1 MPPKKTKTNGD
12 KPQKIEWEYNGETIT
27 EPYEDCEGFIYC
39 IYNDTKNMFYIGRK
53 SFYSYSKKKLTPT
66 EKQLPENKRK
76 TFKIVKTNTTW
87 RTYTGSCQELNQHI
101 KEGDKIRKVIL
112 RFCKQRKQMTA
123 WETKYILCDCFG
135 QDNCYNGNVLGK
147 IFKTDFED

>member
-1 MPPKKTKTNGD
+1 MAVKKVN
-12 KPQKIEWEYNGETIT
+12 KPQWTYNESIIT
-27 EPYEDCEGFIYC
+27 EPYEDCEGFIYI
-39 IYNDTKNMFYIGRK
+39 IYNDTKNKFYIGRK

-66 EKQLPENKRK
+66 EKLLPENKRK
-76 TFKIVKTNTTW
+76 TFKITKTNTTW
-87 RTYTGSCQELNQHI
+87 QNYTGSCDELNKHI

-112 RFCKQRKQMTA
+112 RFCRQRKQMTA

-147 IFKTDFED
+147 IFKADFED

>member
-1 MPPKKTKTNGD
+1 MAVKKTV
-12 KPQKIEWEYNGETIT
+12 KPQWTYLGEIVT
-27 EPYEDCEGFIYC
+27 EPLEGHEGFIYI
-39 IYNDTKNMFYIGRK
+39 IYNDTKDMFYIGRK
-53 SFYSYSKKKLTPT
+53 SFYSYSKKKLTPS
-66 EKQLPENKRK
+66 EKLIPENKRK
-76 TFKIVKTNTTW
+76 TFKITKTNTNW
-87 RTYTGSCQELNQHI
+87 LNYTGSCQELNQHI

-147 IFKTDFED
+147 IFKQDFED

>member
-1 MPPKKTKTNGD
+1 MVVRKSKESVHWT
-12 KPQKIEWEYNGETIT
+12 YNGETVT
-27 EPYEDCEGFIYC
+27 EPLDGHEGFIY
-39 IYNDTKNMFYIGRK
+39 IVYNDTKDMFYIGRK
-53 SFYSYSKKKLTPT
+53 SFYSYSKKKLTSA
-66 EKQLPENKRK
+66 EKLLPENKRK
-76 TFKIVKTNTTW
+76 TFKTTKSNTTW
-87 RTYTGSCQELNQHI
+87 LSYTGSCQELNKHI

-147 IFKTDFED
+147 IFKQDFEE

>member
-1 MPPKKTKTNGD
+1 MAIKRQTVNWT
-12 KPQKIEWEYNGETIT
+12 YNGEIVT
-27 EPYEDCEGFIYC
+27 EPLDGHEGFIYVV
-39 IYNDTKNMFYIGRK
+39 YNDTKDMFYIGRK

-66 EKQLPENKRK
+66 EKLLPENKRK
-76 TFKIVKTNTTW
+76 TFKITKSNTTW
-87 RTYTGSCQELNQHI
+87 LNYTGSCQELNKHI

-112 RFCKQRKQMTA
+112 RFCRQRKQMTA

-147 IFKTDFED
+147 IFKQDFEE